1 MFCGE
6 RGEGGGDRGKMP
18 KIQYPPQAGEK
29 RLCLSIFC
37 TMMTS
42 VMSAVAIIYSI
53 VIIYNP
59 SVIEL
64 KSNLQG
70 PKMCTTVSTQR
81 NLKGPDPDTTPC
93 VDRNRTRYD
102 RFGNDTK
109 YAEEAAWSSCEE
121 WCLSMVG
128 VEPD

>member
-1 MFCGE
+1 
-6 RGEGGGDRGKMP
+6 MP

-64 KSNLQG
+64 NSNLQG

-93 VDRNRTRYD
+93 IDRNRTRYD
-102 RFGNDTK
+102 LNGNDTR
-109 YAEEAAWSSCEE
+109 YSEEVAWSSCEE

-128 VEPD
+128 VKPD